1 LANLGTGCDC
11 RGSTGA
17 AFAAF
22 CAAAGVGAALRP
34 TSTPAVKTSELQDGN
49 VTLKISFVAYYLS
62 RTPPR
67 VYCLTRLITRAGK
80 NPGESPIF
88 ADMRKNMI
96 AIIGIIV
103 VFGAVVA
110 GYLMEKG
117 NMLVLLQPAELV
129 IIGGAALGTILIANP
144 LHILKSI
151 IGGITE
157 VIKGSKYTSQR
168 YLDSLKMLYDLLNG
182 ARRGGLAAIENDFEQ
197 PENSKIFSAY
207 PAIAKSPH
215 VLHFICDTL
224 RTASI
229 GTIEPFDLDQMMEL
243 DMDVHHHETSL
254 PITALSTTAD
264 SLPGLGIV
272 AAVLGVV
279 VTMGALG
286 GPPEEIGHKV
296 AAALVGT
303 FLGILLCY
311 GLLGP
316 IASHMAKLADD
327 EKSYFNVLRVC
338 ITSFVKGNPPILAVE
353 MARRAVPGRVR
364 PTYHALESLCRA
376 KDSQAVAA

>member
-1 LANLGTGCDC
+1 
-11 RGSTGA
+11 
-17 AFAAF
+17 
-22 CAAAGVGAALRP
+22 
-34 TSTPAVKTSELQDGN
+34 
-49 VTLKISFVAYYLS
+49 
-62 RTPPR
+62 
-67 VYCLTRLITRAGK
+67 
-80 NPGESPIF
+80 
-88 ADMRKNMI
+88 MI